1 VSNLQKR
8 TWPLWPLLTV
18 LTAGCDLPGRPRPAD
33 SPVPAERVTDF
44 GVLYGTHCAGCHG
57 ADGKLGPAPPLNDP
71 IFLAIVPDA
80 ELFRVISEGRAVSSG
95 QRSPMPGFGLGKS
108 TPLTADQ
115 AKVLAETSAET
126 DVGAEPKSQLT
137 VEQVK
142 LLVAGIKQRWG
153 PPASPASSVPP
164 YLTPA
169 GAGRGRRDEGARVFA
184 RACAGCHGTDGQGT
198 SGDRPVG
205 AINNAAF
212 LALVSDQALRRL
224 AITGRPDVGMPAY
237 DGTDGRPPD
246 FQPLTSA
253 EIDDVVALL
262 AYWRQGGP
270 DNHQ

>member
-1 VSNLQKR
+1 M
-8 TWPLWPLLTV
+8 
-18 LTAGCDLPGRPRPAD
+18 
-33 SPVPAERVTDF
+33 
-44 GVLYGTHCAGCHG
+44 YGTHCAGCHG

-80 ELFRVISEGRAVSSG
+80 ELFRVISEGRAVTSG
-95 QRSPMPGFGLGKS
+95 QKSPMPAFGLGKS

-115 AKVLAETSAET
+115 AKVLAEFSAET
-126 DVGAEPKSQLT
+126 DIGAEPKSRLT

-142 LLVAGIKQRWG
+142 VLAAGIKQRWG

-184 RACAGCHGTDGQGT
+184 RACAGCHGTHGQGT
-198 SGDRPVG
+198 SGERPVG
-205 AINNAAF
+205 AINNPAF

-224 AITGRPDVGMPAY
+224 AITGRPDLGMPAY
-237 DGTDGRPPD
+237 DGKDGRPPD

-270 DNHQ
+270 DNDQ